1 MIKEKK
7 KFDLSLLVI
16 MVLLI
21 VMGVLALAT
30 SSTPLSLKLTNDPN
44 FYLFHQLLWGLLPG
58 LILAFI
64 AFKIPLHGIKKWS
77 FLFFIASFI
86 LMLLVFIPGLSTTQ
100 LGATRW
106 LNLGFTS
113 IQPSEIMKLACIV
126 YLAVILN
133 GEKARNKFS
142 AFIILLILVCGAL
155 FLQKDMGTLIVL
167 FSTMMIMFFCSKTP
181 IKQTLAIGVT
191 AVLSFVGLIMSEPY
205 RLQRVMS
212 FLHPE
217 TDTLGTSYHINQALI
232 SVGSGGITGS
242 GLGLSVQKFGFVP
255 QSISDSIF
263 AIFAEEAGF
272 IGCIILIALFFAFFV
287 ASFSIGKKIHD
298 EYLRLMAIGIGSWFI
313 IQALL
318 NIGAMIGVVPLT
330 GIPLPF
336 ISYGGSHLIMEL
348 IACGVLLNIS
358 KYVKN

>member
-1 MIKEKK
+1 MKSKR
-7 KFDLSLLVI
+7 KFDITLLVI
-16 MVLLI
+16 IVLLI
-21 VMGVLALAT
+21 VMGILALAT
-30 SSTPLSLKLTNDPN
+30 SSTPLSLKLTSNPN

-64 AFKIPLHGIKKWS
+64 AFKIPLYGIKKWS
-77 FLFFIASFI
+77 FFIFIASYI
-86 LMLLVFIPGLSTTQ
+86 LMLLVFIPGLSNSQ

-113 IQPSEIMKLACIV
+113 IQPSEMMKLACII
-126 YLAVILN
+126 YLASILN
-133 GEKARNKFS
+133 SEKARNKFI
-142 AFIILLILVCGAL
+142 AFIILLILVCAAL
-155 FLQKDMGTLIVL
+155 YFQKDMGTLIVL

-181 IKQTLAIGVT
+181 IKQTILISLSAVLGFIGV
-191 AVLSFVGLIMSEPY
+191 IMAEPY
-205 RLQRVMS
+205 RLQRITS

-217 TDTLGTSYHINQALI
+217 TDTLGTGYHINQALI
-232 SVGSGGITGS
+232 SVGSGGLTGS

-272 IGCIILIALFFAFFV
+272 IGCTVLIALFLAFFI
-287 ASFSIGKKIHD
+287 ASLSVGKRLND

-313 IQALL
+313 VQTMV

-336 ISYGGSHLIMEL
+336 ISYGGSHLMMEL
-348 IACGVLLNIS
+348 VACGFLLNIS
-358 KYVKN
+358 KYSRK

>member
-1 MIKEKK
+1 MKSKK
-7 KFDLSLLVI
+7 TFDLTLLVI
-16 MVLLI
+16 MALLS

-30 SSTPLSLKLTNDPN
+30 TSTPLSLKLTNNPN
-44 FYLFHQLLWGLLPG
+44 FYLFHQLLWGFLPG

-77 FLFFIASFI
+77 FLIFIASYI
-86 LMLLVFIPGLSTTQ
+86 LMILVFVPGLSTTQ

-113 IQPSEIMKLACIV
+113 IQPSEIMKLACII
-126 YLAVILN
+126 YLASILN
-133 GEKARNKFS
+133 SEKARNKFT
-142 AFIILLILVCGAL
+142 AFIILLVLVCAAL
-155 FLQKDMGTLIVL
+155 YFQKDMGSLIVL

-181 IKQTLAIGVT
+181 IKQTLSIGLAAILGF
-191 AVLSFVGLIMSEPY
+191 AGLILVEPY
-205 RLQRVMS
+205 RLQRITS

-217 TDTLGTSYHINQALI
+217 TDTLGAGYHINQALI
-232 SVGSGGITGS
+232 SVGSGGLTGS

-263 AIFAEEAGF
+263 AIFAEETGF
-272 IGCIILIALFFAFFV
+272 IGCVVLIALFLAFFI
-287 ASFSIGKKIHD
+287 ASFSVGKRLND

-313 IQALL
+313 VQTMV

-336 ISYGGSHLIMEL
+336 ISYGGSHLMMEL
-348 IACGVLLNIS
+348 VACGLLLNIS
-358 KYVKN
+358 KYARR

>member
-1 MIKEKK
+1 MIKTKK
-7 KFDLSLLVI
+7 TFDVSLLVI
-16 MVLLI
+16 IILLI
-21 VMGVLALAT
+21 VMGILALAT
-30 SSTPLSLKLTNDPN
+30 SSTPLSLKLTNNPN
-44 FYLFHQLLWGLLPG
+44 YYLFHQLLWGLLPG
-58 LILAFI
+58 LILAFV

-77 FLFFIASFI
+77 FLIFIAAVI
-86 LMLLVFIPGLSTTQ
+86 LMLLVFVPGLSTTQ

-113 IQPSEIMKLACIV
+113 IQPSEIMKLACII

-133 GEKARNKFS
+133 SEKARNKFT
-142 AFIILLILVCGAL
+142 AFIILLVLVCAAL
-155 FLQKDMGTLIVL
+155 YFQKDMGTLIVL

-181 IKQTLAIGVT
+181 IKQTLLIGVS
-191 AVLSFVGLIMSEPY
+191 AVVGFAGLIFSEPY
-205 RLQRVMS
+205 RLQRVTS

-232 SVGSGGITGS
+232 SVGSGGVTGS

-263 AIFAEEAGF
+263 AIFAEETGF
-272 IGCIILIALFFAFFV
+272 IGCVVLIALFFAFFI
-287 ASFSIGKKIHD
+287 ASLSLGKRLND

-313 IQALL
+313 VQTLV

-336 ISYGGSHLIMEL
+336 ISYGGSHLMMEL

-358 KYVKN
+358 QYAKK

>member
-1 MIKEKK
+1 MKSKK
-7 KFDLSLLVI
+7 TFDFSLLI
-16 MVLLI
+16 IIVLLI
-21 VMGVLALAT
+21 IMGILALAT
-30 SSTPLSLKLTNDPN
+30 SSTPLSLKLTGNPN
-44 FYLFHQLLWGLLPG
+44 YYLFHQLLWGLLPG
-58 LILAFI
+58 LVLAFV
-64 AFKIPLHGIKKWS
+64 AFKIPLHSVKKWS
-77 FLFFIASFI
+77 FLIFLATFV

-113 IQPSEIMKLACIV
+113 IQPSEIMKLAAII
-126 YLAVILN
+126 YLASILN
-133 GEKARNKFS
+133 SEKARNKFITF
-142 AFIILLILVCGAL
+142 AILLVLVCAAL
-155 FLQKDMGTLIVL
+155 YLQKDMGTLIVL

-181 IKQTLAIGVT
+181 IKQTLGIGLA
-191 AVLSFVGLIMSEPY
+191 AVLGFVGLIIAEPY
-205 RLQRVMS
+205 RLQRITS

-217 TDTLGTSYHINQALI
+217 TDTLGAGYHINQALI
-232 SVGSGGITGS
+232 SVGSGGLAGS

-272 IGCIILIALFFAFFV
+272 IGCVVLIALFLAFFV
-287 ASFSIGKKIHD
+287 ASFSVGKRLND

-313 IQALL
+313 IQTMV

-336 ISYGGSHLIMEL
+336 ISYGGSHLMVEL
-348 IACGVLLNIS
+348 IACGILLNIS
-358 KYVKN
+358 KYAKE

>member
-1 MIKEKK
+1 MKSKN
-7 KFDLSLLVI
+7 KFDVSLLVI
-16 MVLLI
+16 IILLV
-21 VMGVLALAT
+21 VMGILALAT
-30 SSTPLSLKLTNDPN
+30 SSTPLSLKLTNNPN

-58 LILAFI
+58 LILGFVAY
-64 AFKIPLHGIKKWS
+64 KLPLHGIKKWS
-77 FLFFIASFI
+77 FLIFVFSYV
-86 LMLLVFIPGLSTTQ
+86 LMLLVFIPGLSNSQ

-113 IQPSEIMKLACIV
+113 FQPSEIMKLTCII
-126 YLAVILN
+126 YLASILN
-133 GEKARNKFS
+133 SEKQRNKFTTF
-142 AFIILLILVCGAL
+142 AILLVLVCAAL
-155 FLQKDMGTLIVL
+155 FFQKDMGTLIVL

-181 IKQTLAIGVT
+181 LKQTLLIGLAAILG
-191 AVLSFVGLIMSEPY
+191 FVGLIAIEPY
-205 RLQRVMS
+205 RLQRITS

-217 TDTLGTSYHINQALI
+217 TDTLGTGYHINQALI
-232 SVGSGGITGS
+232 SVGSGGLTGS

-272 IGCIILIALFFAFFV
+272 IGCFVLIALFLAFFI
-287 ASFSIGKKIHD
+287 ASFSVGKRLND

-313 IQALL
+313 VQTMV

-336 ISYGGSHLIMEL
+336 ISYGGSHLMMEL
-348 IACGVLLNIS
+348 VACGFLLNIS
-358 KYVKN
+358 KYAKH

>member
-1 MIKEKK
+1 MKSKK
-7 KFDLSLLVI
+7 TFDVSLLVI
-16 MVLLI
+16 IILLA
-21 VMGVLALAT
+21 VMGILALAT
-30 SSTPLSLKLTNDPN
+30 ASTPLSLKLTSNPN
-44 FYLFHQLLWGLLPG
+44 FYLFHQILWGLVPG
-58 LILAFI
+58 LVLAFI
-64 AFKIPLHGIKKWS
+64 AYKIPLHGIKKWS
-77 FLFFIASFI
+77 FLIFVISYI
-86 LMLLVFIPGLSTTQ
+86 LMLLVFVPGLSTSQ

-113 IQPSEIMKLACIV
+113 IQPSEIMKLACII

-133 GEKARNKFS
+133 NEKARNKFTTF
-142 AFIILLILVCGAL
+142 AILLVLVCTAL
-155 FLQKDMGTLIVL
+155 YLQKDMGTLIVL

-181 IKQTLAIGVT
+181 IRQTLLIGMA
-191 AVLSFVGLIMSEPY
+191 AVLGFVGLILSEPY
-205 RLQRVMS
+205 RLQRVTS

-217 TDTLGTSYHINQALI
+217 TDTLGTGYHINQALI
-232 SVGSGGITGS
+232 SVGSGGLAGS

-272 IGCIILIALFFAFFV
+272 IGCLILIALFIAFFT
-287 ASFSIGKKIHD
+287 ASLSIGKRLND

-313 IQALL
+313 VQALV

-336 ISYGGSHLIMEL
+336 ISYGGSHLMMEL
-348 IACGVLLNIS
+348 VACGFLLNIS
-358 KYVKN
+358 KYARK

>member
-1 MIKEKK
+1 MKSKRI
-7 KFDLSLLVI
+7 FDFNLLVI
-16 MVLLI
+16 IILLI
-21 VMGVLALAT
+21 VMGVLSLAT
-30 SSTPLSLKLTNDPN
+30 SSTPLSLKLTGNPN
-44 FYLFHQLLWGLLPG
+44 FYLSHQILWGLLPG

-77 FLFFIASFI
+77 FLIFLASFI
-86 LMLLVFIPGLSTTQ
+86 LMLLVFIPALSTSQ

-113 IQPSEIMKLACIV
+113 IQPSEIMKLAAII
-126 YLAVILN
+126 YLASILN
-133 GEKARNKFS
+133 SEKARNKFTI
-142 AFIILLILVCGAL
+142 FTILLVLVCVAL

-181 IKQTLAIGVT
+181 MKQTLLIGLTAIIGF
-191 AVLSFVGLIMSEPY
+191 AGIIAAEPY
-205 RLQRVMS
+205 RLQRITS

-232 SVGSGGITGS
+232 SVGSGGLTGS

-263 AIFAEEAGF
+263 AIFAEETGF
-272 IGCIILIALFFAFFV
+272 IGCTVLIALFLAFFI
-287 ASFSIGKKIHD
+287 ASLSVGKKLND
-298 EYLRLMAIGIGSWFI
+298 EYLRLMAVGIGSWFV
-313 IQALL
+313 IQAMV

-336 ISYGGSHLIMEL
+336 ISYGGSHLMIEL
-348 IACGVLLNIS
+348 IACGLLLNIS
-358 KYVKN
+358 RYAKD

>member
-16 MVLLI
+16 IILLI
-21 VMGVLALAT
+21 VMGILALAT
-30 SSTPLSLKLTNDPN
+30 SSTPLSLKLTNNPN

-58 LILAFI
+58 LILAFV
-64 AFKIPLHGIKKWS
+64 AFKIPLYGIKKWS
-77 FLFFIASFI
+77 FLIFIVSFI
-86 LMLLVFIPGLSTTQ
+86 LTLLVFVPGLSTTQ

-113 IQPSEIMKLACIV
+113 IQPSELMKLACII

-133 GEKARNKFS
+133 SEKARNKFT
-142 AFIILLILVCGAL
+142 AFIILLILVCGVL
-155 FLQKDMGTLIVL
+155 FFQKDMGTLIVL
-167 FSTMMIMFFCSKTP
+167 FSTMMIMFFCSRTP
-181 IKQTLAIGVT
+181 FKQTLIIGFSAILG
-191 AVLSFVGLIMSEPY
+191 FIGLIISEPY
-205 RLQRVMS
+205 RLQRITS

-217 TDTLGTSYHINQALI
+217 NDTLGAGYHINQALI
-232 SVGSGGITGS
+232 SVGSGGVTGS

-263 AIFAEEAGF
+263 AIFAEETGF
-272 IGCIILIALFFAFFV
+272 IGCAVLIALFFAFFV
-287 ASFSIGKKIHD
+287 ASSSLGKKLND

-313 IQALL
+313 IQTLL

-336 ISYGGSHLIMEL
+336 ISYGGSHLIIEL
-348 IACGVLLNIS
+348 IACGFLLNIS